1 MIRLALSK
9 IAVCL
14 IRTYMCHAGK
24 VLSYTKLSLTFN
36 PLNAEDA
43 IVAHNLQLQIKE
55 NRFKR
60 SEDERR

>member
-1 MIRLALSK
+1 
-9 IAVCL
+9 
-14 IRTYMCHAGK
+14 MCHAGK
-24 VLSYTKLSLTFN
+24 VLSYTKLSLTLT